1 MQTYFKAF
9 LFILFIYKCNSAR
22 ILGIC
27 HIPAHSHQQLG
38 TALLTGLAEKG
49 HEVTMVT
56 PVAPKK
62 SVKNLKIIQ
71 LKYPPLHENKQLNMF
86 DMKAKTI
93 FEKILFMEI
102 LGLRVTDLVLNLTE
116 IQTLL
121 SEDQHFDAVIIEQ
134 FVNEA
139 FRGFCYRFGAPC
151 IGLSTVAPNRW
162 TNRQMG
168 NPFNPAYVT
177 ELFLGYSDRMTFFQR
192 LTNAVVITWEMLLNH
207 FYVLPKHNELLQKY
221 FPGAP
226 HLYELYFNTSLMLLN
241 AHVATNAPVPLVPNM
256 IPIGGYHIKPP
267 NKLPTDLQEY
277 LDDAKEG
284 AVYFSMGSNLNSANM
299 TKDRINA
306 LLRVFGGLKQKV
318 LWKLDNNSLLHLPPN
333 VKLSAW
339 FPQQEILAHP
349 NLKLFITHGGLLST
363 MEAIYHGV
371 PIVAI
376 PIFGDQEM
384 NAANAENGGYAAVVP
399 YEQLNEDNLRHAVNE
414 VLKNPRYRN
423 NALQRSKI
431 LRDEPIPPLDK
442 AVFWVEYVIRHNGAP
457 HLRTAALNLHWYQ
470 YLLLDVAL
478 FVIVVTLSIVF
489 MFKKLINVLCRKSR
503 SSKETKKNSKQKTN

>member
-71 LKYPPLHENKQLNMF
+71 LKYPPLHENNIRKNIIHGNIGIEGNRFSTQLDGNSNTSIRRSTLRRRYHR
-86 DMKAKTI
+86 A
-93 FEKILFMEI
+93 IL
-102 LGLRVTDLVLNLTE
+102 
-116 IQTLL
+116 
-121 SEDQHFDAVIIEQ
+121 
-134 FVNEA
+134 NEA

-503 SSKETKKNSKQKTN
+503 SSKETKKNSKLKTN